1 MTGCLPTVT
10 ELPPRILSG
19 IQPTGELHL
28 GNYFGAIVQ
37 HIALPQEFPGECL
50 FFIADFHALTTV
62 RDAAFLREMVRNVA
76 VTYLALGLDTERAV
90 LFRQSDVPEVCEL
103 TWLLMC
109 VTGTGLIERA
119 HAYKDKVAHG
129 VKPSMGLFCYPVLM
143 AADILAYAS
152 SVVPVGKDQVQH
164 IEMAQDMATYVNEAV
179 GQPVLRRPEWRLS
192 TAPIVP
198 GLDGKKMS
206 KSYGNTIPIFATG
219 KPLRK
224 LVGRIVTDSTPL
236 GDPLPTENC
245 NVLTLLDLFLDE
257 GGREEVRT
265 WYRAGAR
272 DGQPFGYG
280 HAKQYLAECMERR
293 FADAHPRR
301 EALLADPQRVDDI
314 LADGAKRARALA
326 GPVLERCR
334 SAFGLR

>member
-1 MTGCLPTVT
+1 MTDDAPL

-37 HIALPQEFPGECL
+37 HIALPAEFPGECL
-50 FFIADFHALTTV
+50 FFIADYHALTTV
-62 RDAAFLREMVRNVA
+62 RDPAFLREMVRHVA
-76 VTYLALGLDTERAV
+76 VTYLALGLDTDRAM
-90 LFRQSDVPEVCEL
+90 LFRQSDVPEVTEL

-109 VTGTGLIERA
+109 VTGMGLIERA
-119 HAYKDKVAHG
+119 HAFKDKVANG
-129 VKPSMGLFCYPVLM
+129 IKPSMGLFCYPVLM
-143 AADILAYAS
+143 AADILVYGS

-192 TAPIVP
+192 KAPYVP

-206 KSYGNTIPIFATG
+206 KSYGNAIPIFATG

-224 LVGRIVTDSTPL
+224 LVGKIVTDSTPL
-236 GDPLPTENC
+236 GDPLPTEGC
-245 NVLTLLDLFLDE
+245 NVLAILDLFLDDA
-257 GGREEVRT
+257 GREEVRT

-280 HAKQYLAECMERR
+280 HAKVYLAECMERR
-293 FADAHPRR
+293 FAEAHVRR
-301 EALLADPQRVDDI
+301 EALLADPARVDAV
-314 LADGAKRARALA
+314 LADGAMRARALA
-326 GPVLERCR
+326 TATLERCR
-334 SAFGLR
+334 AAFGLR